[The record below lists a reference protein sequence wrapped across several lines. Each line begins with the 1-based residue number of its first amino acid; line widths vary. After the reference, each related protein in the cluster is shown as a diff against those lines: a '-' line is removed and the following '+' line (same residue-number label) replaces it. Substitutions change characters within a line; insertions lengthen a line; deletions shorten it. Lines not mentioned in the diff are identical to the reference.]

1 MIDLCKELD
10 SEIVLTESSV
20 GKGRIKHI
28 FEDGE
33 LTFAE
38 IRDILTKV
46 FSGDLKMTEKVDGI
60 PMLITYKNGDFYCCS
75 DVRDVKN
82 PVKLHKFCNTCS
94 KNISKDG
101 KLAVS
106 NTLDDIENA
115 LMQLDGVLLNKYFA
129 NGQNFMKCQ
138 IVCPIE
144 GKLHDY
150 NGKCFVTFDSINCF
164 DDKFKDIGRDSESAK
179 KLFNALAANDALN
192 QENAEISEPARL
204 KIKNLSTAKKIL
216 ETVLAKLNNFIDGVG
231 WKCSINDYVIDR
243 YSRYLVNK
251 ALEHKL
257 DVSRN
262 SDFVKELASRLSN
275 VSGKKPTR
283 SDLATFAKR
292 EGIDCKCQEYRDFI
306 GDVESSSNE
315 TNDQIIKPIEDLI
328 IFAGVQLMK
337 IIEGFM
343 AADPSKEAQ
352 KSLRTL
358 DSTIMQIKEGEYDL
372 SPESILAF
380 KKNLAKI
387 EKYHEM
393 LPAEGILFKYKNKV
407 YKMTGPGTAANEILG
422 IVKYK

>member
-10 SEIVLTESSV
+10 NGIALTESSV
-20 GKGRIKHI
+20 GRGRVKHI

-60 PMLITYKNGDFYCCS
+60 PILVTYKDGDFYGCS
-75 DVRDVKN
+75 DIRDVKK
-82 PVKLHKFCNTCS
+82 PMKLQKLCNACS
-94 KNISKDG
+94 KSISRDG
-101 KLAVS
+101 KLALS
-106 NTLDDIENA
+106 STLDDLMRA
-115 LMQLDGVLLNKYFA
+115 LKELDGVLLNKYFA

-138 IVCPIE
+138 LVCPFE
-144 GKLHDY
+144 GRLHDY

-164 DDKFKDIGRDSESAK
+164 DDKFKDIGQDSESAK
-179 KLFNALAANDALN
+179 KLFNALAANDALH
-192 QENAEISEPARL
+192 QENTEISEPARL
-204 KIKNLSTAKKIL
+204 KIKSLSTAKKIL
-216 ETVLAKLNNFIDGVG
+216 ENVLAKLNQFIDGVG
-231 WKCSINDYVIDR
+231 WKCTINDYVLDR
-243 YSRYLVNK
+243 YSRHLVNK
-251 ALEHKL
+251 ALEHNL
-257 DVSRN
+257 DVSRS

-292 EGIDCKCQEYRDFI
+292 EGIDCKCQEYKDFI
-306 GDVESSSNE
+306 GDVEGSSNE
-315 TNDQIIKPIEDLI
+315 TNDQIVKPIEDLI
-328 IFAGVQLMK
+328 IYAGMQLMK

-343 AADPSKEAQ
+343 AADPSKAAQ
-352 KSLRTL
+352 KALGTL
-358 DSTIMQIKEGEYDL
+358 DSTVMQIKEGEYDL

-387 EKYHEM
+387 EQYHEM